1 MHLLA
6 ATPGSV
12 DDGKEPIDLGQTPAD
27 VIFIS
32 AADTELAALST
43 ARSEMPDPP
52 GLRLAS
58 MMHLQHP
65 MSVDLH
71 IDACASKA
79 KLVVARVLGG
89 AGLLEVWVRAICR
102 PFGRC
107 RRGLCSP
114 AGRRQARS
122 RTTYVFNGLR
132 CRLRCPLGLSGRR
145 RTKKFGE
152 LPALLQRHDLSTRSS
167 SGRRT
172 PVASR
177 YLLAWRRHL
186 KHHSSDR
193 QNGPR
198 APQLCQ

>member
-6 ATPGSV
+6 AIPGSV

-43 ARSEMPDPP
+43 ARSEMSDPP

-79 KLVVARVLGG
+79 RAGCG
-89 AGLLEVWVRAICR
+89 ACI
-102 PFGRC
+102 GRC
-107 RRGLCSP
+107 EHIGNT
-114 AGRRQARS
+114 A
-122 RTTYVFNGLR
+122 
-132 CRLRCPLGLSGRR
+132 LSN
-145 RTKKFGE
+145 
-152 LPALLQRHDLSTRSS
+152 
-167 SGRRT
+167 T
-172 PVASR
+172 PPV
-177 YLLAWRRHL
+177 W
-186 KHHSSDR
+186 
-193 QNGPR
+193 PMR
-198 APQLCQ
+198 A

>member
-12 DDGKEPIDLGQTPAD
+12 DDGKEPVDLSQTPSD

-43 ARSEMPDPP
+43 ARSEMSDPP

-71 IDACASKA
+71 IESCASKA

-89 AGLLEVWVRAICR
+89 VGYWKYGFEQYAARLSDAGVTFAALPGDEAALEAEPGEGIA
-102 PFGRC
+102 PDN
-107 RRGLCSP
+107 P
-114 AGRRQARS
+114 
-122 RTTYVFNGLR
+122 
-132 CRLRCPLGLSGRR
+132 SGRHNHIG
-145 RTKKFGE
+145 TDIQIINTDSN
-152 LPALLQRHDLSTRSS
+152 PPCSNTC
-167 SGRRT
+167 
-172 PVASR
+172 
-177 YLLAWRRHL
+177 RHL
-186 KHHSSDR
+186 QGR
-193 QNGPR
+193 QC
-198 APQLCQ
+198 LCNWKLHL